1 MMPQARLCGI
11 ALGAGRVAI
20 GVVAL
25 VRPDL
30 MARAWVGA
38 VQAAGPAGVV
48 LGRAAGGR
56 DIALGVGALLA
67 SSRRNGRGLLGWT
80 VAGSFCDA
88 VDVAAT
94 VASWRELPPRGRCAV
109 AGAASS
115 GALLGALTVVLARRG
130 WRGELR

>member
-1 MMPQARLCGI
+1 M
-11 ALGAGRVAI
+11 ALAAGRVTI
-20 GVVAL
+20 GIVAL

-38 VQAAGPAGVV
+38 AQAAGPAGRV

-56 DIALGVGALLA
+56 DIALGAGALLA
-67 SSRRNGRGLLGWT
+67 SSRRNGRGLLSWT

-94 VASWRELPPRGRCAV
+94 VASWRDLPQRGRYAV

-115 GALLGALTVVLARRG
+115 GVLLGALTVVLGRRG
-130 WRGELR
+130 

>member
-88 VDVAAT
+88 VDVATT

-130 WRGELR
+130 

>member
-80 VAGSFCDA
+80 AAGSFCDA

-130 WRGELR
+130 

>member
-11 ALGAGRVAI
+11 ALGAGRLAI

-130 WRGELR
+130 

>member
-130 WRGELR
+130 

>member
-94 VASWRELPPRGRCAV
+94 VASWHELPPRGRCAV

-130 WRGELR
+130 

>member
-115 GALLGALTVVLARRG
+115 GALLDALTVVLARRG
-130 WRGELR
+130 

>member
-1 MMPQARLCGI
+1 MMPLARLCGM
-11 ALGAGRVAI
+11 ALGAGRVTI

-38 VQAAGPAGVV
+38 AQAAGPAGAV

-67 SSRRNGRGLLGWT
+67 SSRRDGRGLMGWT

-94 VASWRELPPRGRCAV
+94 VVSWRDLPPLGRYAV
-109 AGAASS
+109 AGAAGS
-115 GALLGALTVVLARRG
+115 GVLLGALTVVLGRRG
-130 WRGELR
+130 

>member
-1 MMPQARLCGI
+1 MRPQARLCARGL
-11 ALGAGRVAI
+11 AAGRVAI

-30 MARAWVGA
+30 MARSWVGA
-38 VQAAGPAGVV
+38 AQAAGPAGVV
-48 LGRAAGGR
+48 LGRAAGAR
-56 DIALGVGALLA
+56 DIALGVGVLLA
-67 SSRRNGRGLLGWT
+67 SCRRNGRGMVGWT

-94 VASWRELPPRGRCAV
+94 IASWRELPRRGRWAV

-115 GALLGALTVVLARRG
+115 GVLLGALTVVLARR
-130 WRGELR
+130 R

>member
-1 MMPQARLCGI
+1 MMPQARLCGMVL
-11 ALGAGRVAI
+11 AAGRVTV

-30 MARAWVGA
+30 MARPWVGA
-38 VQAAGPAGVV
+38 AESVGPAGVV

-56 DIALGVGALLA
+56 DIALGAGALLGA
-67 SSRRNGRGLLGWT
+67 ARGNKRGLLGWT

-94 VASWRELPPRGRCAV
+94 IASWRTLSPLGRYAV

-115 GALLGALTVVLARRG
+115 GVLLGALTVVLAGRRG
-130 WRGELR
+130 

>member
-1 MMPQARLCGI
+1 MMPQARLCGT
-11 ALGAGRVAI
+11 ALAAGRISI

-38 VQAAGPAGVV
+38 AQAAGPAGAV

-67 SSRRNGRGLLGWT
+67 SSRRNGRGLLSWT

-94 VASWRELPPRGRCAV
+94 IASWRDLPPLGRYAV

-115 GALLGALTVVLARRG
+115 GALLGALTVVLARR
-130 WRGELR
+130 R

>member
-11 ALGAGRVAI
+11 ALGAGGVAI

-67 SSRRNGRGLLGWT
+67 SSRRNGRGLLGGPLPDRSVTRSTWPRPSLRG
-80 VAGSFCDA
+80 ANCHREDA
-88 VDVAAT
+88 APSLV
-94 VASWRELPPRGRCAV
+94 PPV
-109 AGAASS
+109 P
-115 GALLGALTVVLARRG
+115 VLCWAR
-130 WRGELR
+130 

>member
-1 MMPQARLCGI
+1 MRPQARLCGS
-11 ALGAGRVAI
+11 ALAAGRVAI
-20 GVVAL
+20 GAVAL

-38 VQAAGPAGVV
+38 VHAAGPAGVV

-67 SSRRNGRGLLGWT
+67 SSRGTGRGLLSWT
-80 VAGSFCDA
+80 VAGAFCDA
-88 VDVAAT
+88 VDAVATA
-94 VASWRELPPRGRCAV
+94 VSWRELPPLGRYAV

-115 GALLGALTVVLARRG
+115 GAALGVLTVVLARR
-130 WRGELR
+130 R

>member
-1 MMPQARLCGI
+1 LCGR
-11 ALGAGRVAI
+11 ALGAGRVTI

-38 VQAAGPAGVV
+38 VQAAGPAGMV

-67 SSRRNGRGLLGWT
+67 SFRRNSRGLLGWT

-88 VDVAAT
+88 VDMAAT
-94 VASWRELPPRGRCAV
+94 VASWRDLPPRGRYAV
-109 AGAASS
+109 VGAASS
-115 GALLGALTVVLARRG
+115 GVLLGALTVVLARRG
-130 WRGELR
+130 

>member
-1 MMPQARLCGI
+1 MMPQARLCGM
-11 ALGAGRVAI
+11 ALGAGRVTI
-20 GVVAL
+20 GAVAL

-38 VQAAGPAGVV
+38 VQAAGPAGMV

-56 DIALGVGALLA
+56 DIALGIGALLA
-67 SSRRNGRGLLGWT
+67 SSRRNARGLLGWT

-94 VASWRELPPRGRCAV
+94 LASWRDLPSRGRWAV
-109 AGAASS
+109 AGAATS
-115 GALLGALTVVLARRG
+115 GVLLGALTVVLARRG
-130 WRGELR
+130 

>member
-1 MMPQARLCGI
+1 MMPQARLCGM

-20 GVVAL
+20 GAVAL

-30 MARAWVGA
+30 MARAWVGT
-38 VQAAGPAGVV
+38 VQAAGPARRV

-67 SSRRNGRGLLGWT
+67 SRRNARGLLGWT

-94 VASWRELPPRGRCAV
+94 LASWRDLPSRGRYAV
-109 AGAASS
+109 AGAATS
-115 GALLGALTVVLARRG
+115 GVLLGALTIVLARRG
-130 WRGELR
+130 